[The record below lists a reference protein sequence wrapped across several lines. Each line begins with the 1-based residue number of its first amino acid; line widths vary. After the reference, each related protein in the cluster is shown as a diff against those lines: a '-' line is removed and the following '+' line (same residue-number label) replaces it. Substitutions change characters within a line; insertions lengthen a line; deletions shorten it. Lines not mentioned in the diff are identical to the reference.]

1 MLLWGS
7 MLPLVG
13 SGIGFRKLLS
23 LRSLLGFSGSA
34 EKVEYGF
41 EDIGPHGKP
50 NSRGWNPILTIIMT
64 RLGVYYVVDVLAFL
78 NVEIIIVLIAFLFG
92 SLSAFAIHYIF
103 GGGLFRSGLDLL
115 LDPIC
120 QPSTPQEFEL
130 NQAYR
135 VPYTGFHYLDVYL
148 CILVSFFQPAIH
160 PYPHPVLVYFLG
172 THAPLVITPMIEGR
186 RERSH
191 PLISFPSVTWGV
203 YQVVTI
209 GVGVPWYWL
218 VFILTGSHHRAGKDA
233 TISQVQAEAIV
244 FSFFFG
250 SLVPFFAMVYFDSIY
265 ATAFWQPFP
274 LWLSMAEQIYLYFVR
289 KPTSAAHANNS
300 YQIIQTLNFLVLVSS
315 SIVHLTIATSVWGI
329 RGIKEGD
336 HGLLRKGVAEFLTTD
351 ITFGF
356 GVSLLATLW
365 LGKDLKEII
374 LLAIWS
380 VVGGVMLGPGAALAG
395 TAMWREHKLRIIT

>member
-1 MLLWGS
+1 
-7 MLPLVG
+7 
-13 SGIGFRKLLS
+13 
-23 LRSLLGFSGSA
+23 
-34 EKVEYGF
+34 
-41 EDIGPHGKP
+41 
-50 NSRGWNPILTIIMT
+50 MT
-64 RLGVYYVVDVLAFL
+64 RLVLA
-78 NVEIIIVLIAFLFG
+78 VFLFS
-92 SLSAFAIHYIF
+92 SLSALAIHHIF
-103 GGGLFRSGLDLL
+103 GGRLLRSGLDLL
-115 LDPIC
+115 LAPIC

-130 NQAYR
+130 NQVYR
-135 VPYTGFHYLDVYL
+135 VSYTGFHYLDVYL

-203 YQVVTI
+203 YQVLTI

-218 VFILTGSHHRAGKDA
+218 VFILTGSHYRAGKDA
-233 TISQVQAEAIV
+233 TISQVQAEAIA

-250 SLVPFFAMVYFDSIY
+250 SLVPLVAMVYFDSIY
-265 ATAFWQPFP
+265 ATVLWQPFP
-274 LWLSMAEQIYLYFVR
+274 LWISITEQIYLYFR
-289 KPTSAAHANNS
+289 KPTFANKS

-315 SIVHLTIATSVWGI
+315 SIVHLTMATSVWGI
-329 RGIKEGD
+329 GGLTERD

-356 GVSLLATLW
+356 GISLLATLW
-365 LGKDLKEII
+365 FGKDLKEIM

-380 VVGGVMLGPGAALAG
+380 VVGGVMVGPGAALAG
-395 TAMWREHKLRIIT
+395 TAMWREHKLRNIT